1 MTSKKNLNGSSQPHK
16 PETPKRKK
24 APQES
29 ATKKPKTA
37 TRKKAPAQTETPSA
51 PKTSA
56 RPRKPPRVKAPVA
69 LDVATAAA
77 EPSPEH
83 AARRT
88 DHVAPS
94 TRDTAPS
101 TKHRTR
107 STEHGAPS
115 TEHAAPSTEHRAPS
129 TQHSAPSTTAPSS
142 IEPSGARG
150 ARLRV
155 LMVTSEAHPFAKTG
169 GLAEVAGAL
178 PAALAHLGHAVTVV
192 LPRYRGVA
200 AETPAAMRIELPL
213 GPRTFSVGFVEQSLH
228 NGVRAVLVDV
238 PELFDRP
245 GLYGVGGHDFPDNA
259 LRFAVLSRAALEYAR
274 LQGERLDVI
283 HAHDWQAGLVPVY
296 QKMYFPNDPIVGGVP
311 VVFTIHNLAFQ
322 GIFGPDA
329 LPAIGLGWDVF
340 RHEALEHWGNISLL
354 KGGVNFSEHITTVSP
369 TYAREILTPEFGFGM
384 DSVLRRRA
392 NDLVG
397 IVNGIDVER
406 WNPAADPFSPHY
418 SSDKLSGKREAK
430 RALLEEV
437 RLPSDAAALQ
447 RPIIGLISRLTDQ
460 KGFDLIAGALDSLL
474 ALDATWVMLG
484 SGEPHYEQMWRQA
497 AATHPARV
505 SATIG
510 FNERLAHLIEAG
522 ADIFLMPSRFEPCG
536 LNQLYSL
543 RYGTVPVV
551 RATGGLDDTVIDADQ
566 PGGNGIKFA
575 DPSPGAL
582 LAAVRRAL
590 ELFGDRNRWQALQ
603 RAGMAGNP
611 SWDVSAR
618 GYVKVYVEAEQQ
630 GHPHGI

>member
-29 ATKKPKTA
+29 ATPKPKAATKKKP
-37 TRKKAPAQTETPSA
+37 PAQAETPSA

-56 RPRKPPRVKAPVA
+56 RPRKTRVKAPVA
-69 LDVATAAA
+69 RDVATKATA
-77 EPSPEH
+77 PSTEH
-83 AARRT
+83 TARRT

-94 TRDTAPS
+94 TDQ
-101 TKHRTR
+101 
-107 STEHGAPS
+107 GAPS
-115 TEHAAPSTEHRAPS
+115 TEHVAPSTEHGALS
-129 TQHSAPSTTAPSS
+129 TQHSAPSTKRAAPSTRRAAPTTS

-150 ARLRV
+150 NRLRV

-178 PAALAHLGHAVTVV
+178 PAALAHLGHAVSVV

-200 AETPAAMRIELPL
+200 PDAAAAIRIELPL
-213 GPRTFSVGFVEQSLH
+213 GPRTFSVGFVEQSLDD
-228 NGVRAVLVDV
+228 GVRAVLVDV

-329 LPAIGLGWDVF
+329 LPTIGLGWEVF

-384 DSVLRRRA
+384 DGVLRRRA

-497 AATHPARV
+497 AATRPARV

-551 RATGGLDDTVIDADQ
+551 RATGGLDDTVIDADR

-590 ELFGDRNRWQALQ
+590 ELFGDRDRWQALQ

-618 GYVKVYVEAEQQ
+618 GYVKVYGQAEQQ